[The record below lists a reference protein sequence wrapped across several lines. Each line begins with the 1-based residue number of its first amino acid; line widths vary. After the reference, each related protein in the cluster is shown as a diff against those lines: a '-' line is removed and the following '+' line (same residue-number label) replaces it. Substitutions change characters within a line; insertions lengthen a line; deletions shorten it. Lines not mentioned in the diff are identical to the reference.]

1 MVPHSD
7 QTWLHSRHFP
17 QLLPLKVST
26 LKLPSNAAST
36 EYNSDGRNDPP
47 RLGVRGP
54 LVGAPCFPLAGSS
67 CIQPQHG
74 LAPSTLFPNSPS
86 KAPIASRCLAAVGSP
101 RVCTC
106 SLLLLPGVFS
116 LVATNW
122 RIRRAERGAP
132 QESSFVAISSSHPG
146 LIRDH
151 ARGHA
156 WTTPALHLLCARLLH
171 ITTPGRCFFT
181 ALGPSLSSE
190 PSFPVP
196 SCLSLQPWLL
206 HPISRLSPSS
216 QGQPSSAWV
225 AAALS
230 TREHQQRACPSL
242 PHAFV
247 CLRRRR
253 PSALTAQSPHRHRK
267 RPLSLLPCRALFPSS
282 STSS

>member
-1 MVPHSD
+1 M
-7 QTWLHSRHFP
+7 
-17 QLLPLKVST
+17 
-26 LKLPSNAAST
+26 
-36 EYNSDGRNDPP
+36 
-47 RLGVRGP
+47 RGP

-67 CIQPQHG
+67 CIQHHRG

-86 KAPIASRCLAAVGSP
+86 QAPIASRCLAAVGSL

-156 WTTPALHLLCARLLH
+156 WTTLPLSICCCVPDLPDSSTLPRH
-171 ITTPGRCFFT
+171 CFST

-230 TREHQQRACPSL
+230 TGTSTASLSVSPPQPS
-242 PHAFV
+242 FV
-247 CLRRRR
+247 SGGGDHLRCLR
-253 PSALTAQSPHRHRK
+253 SPLHKHRK
-267 RPLSLLPCRALFPSS
+267 RPLSLSPCRALFPSS